1 MAEMNN
7 SVYGNPSSLTIHNEK
22 NIKAGKTISWIV
34 RIIIRANMIEIL
46 IRKGNN
52 EILKERVLFSR
63 LYKNNN
69 FTEPYLLLMY
79 KTKRVS
85 FFQNI

>member
-34 RIIIRANMIEIL
+34 RIIIRANVNVIEIL
-46 IRKGNN
+46 IR
-52 EILKERVLFSR
+52 
-63 LYKNNN
+63 
-69 FTEPYLLLMY
+69 
-79 KTKRVS
+79 
-85 FFQNI
+85 